1 MRTPTIPT
9 RIERVT
15 MDFLSFDFMRRALLA
30 GALVGF
36 AAPSVG
42 IYLVQRRLSLM
53 GDGIGHVVFMGVA
66 AGLLVGV
73 SPLIAALLFASA
85 GAAAIEVLRQR
96 GKTSSDVALALI
108 FYLGIAGGIFFLGL
122 GPISSIQLNA
132 YLFGS
137 ILTVNSVDLWI
148 VGAVAAATTLV
159 THTLRKHLFA
169 VAYDEEIARVSGLPV
184 TALNM
189 LIAVA
194 AAITVAVTS
203 KVVGVLLVAA
213 LLVLPV
219 AAVQQISTSFRSTFY
234 GSLLLGAFLAT
245 SGLVV
250 AFYTALYPAATIVLM
265 GIASFVIASG
275 VRTLLRTG

>member
-1 MRTPTIPT
+1 
-9 RIERVT
+9 